1 MKMGK
6 MVSVRVPVQIGTGQR
21 PCVLSYDQGLVLV
34 LVLVLALAHEHGTTA
49 QCHLDEQV
57 GK

>member
-6 MVSVRVPVQIGTGQR
+6 MVTVRVPVQIGTGQR

-34 LVLVLALAHEHGTTA
+34 LVLAHEHGTTA

>member
-34 LVLVLALAHEHGTTA
+34 LALAHEHGTTA
-49 QCHLDEQV
+49 QRHLDEQV

>member
-1 MKMGK
+1 MKMEK
-6 MVSVRVPVQIGTGQR
+6 MVTVRVPVQIGTGQR

-34 LVLVLALAHEHGTTA
+34 LVLLVLAHEHGTTA

>member
-34 LVLVLALAHEHGTTA
+34 LVLVLAHEHGTTA
-49 QCHLDEQV
+49 RCHLDEQV